1 MSFPQAPIQI
11 RVTGSGRELTPEE
24 YKVYRSVVY
33 EYYFFNNKKW
43 TFEGQSVFF
52 GGQSIHYSDFMKA
65 KKGSL

>member
-1 MSFPQAPIQI
+1 MMQPPQ
-11 RVTGSGRELTPEE
+11 RVFKTGSGRVLASQDEWET
-24 YKVYRSVVY
+24 YRTVVY

-65 KKGSL
+65 KRGSL